1 MGEETRLSPEVF
13 KAIHVDG
20 LSLYEDK
27 AFFDWAASHGLDRAR
42 VVEVYNSFGVNSK
55 LNRAK
60 ALAQAYNIE
69 SVPTVIVDGKF
80 VTSSESRDAGEAA
93 PGARR
98 IDHQS
103 ARRTREELNAPASN
117 GIAVAHDAPRRLA
130 VFVTGASSGIGAA
143 LARRYAAEG
152 AQLGLFARRA
162 DALAVI
168 AATLAPALPAVYV
181 GDVRDAGALRAA
193 AADFTARH
201 GAADIVIASAG
212 ISHGTLTEYVEDNA
226 VFRAILETSV
236 LGMLH
241 TFQAFLPAM
250 HSARK
255 GKLVGIASVAGFRG
269 LPGAGAYSAAKAAA
283 INYLESLRV
292 ELVDSGIKVIT
303 ICPGYVAT
311 PMTAGNPY
319 RMPFLLSAERAATL
333 IVRAIAASR
342 RFYILPWQMRW
353 IGRLFSIL
361 PRPIFDRMLAEALRK
376 PRAGV

>member
-1 MGEETRLSPEVF
+1 M
-13 KAIHVDG
+13 
-20 LSLYEDK
+20 
-27 AFFDWAASHGLDRAR
+27 
-42 VVEVYNSFGVNSK
+42 
-55 LNRAK
+55 
-60 ALAQAYNIE
+60 AQ
-69 SVPTVIVDGKF
+69 
-80 VTSSESRDAGEAA
+80 
-93 PGARR
+93 
-98 IDHQS
+98 
-103 ARRTREELNAPASN
+103 
-117 GIAVAHDAPRRLA
+117 DAPRRLA

-168 AATLAPALPAVYV
+168 AATLAPAVPAVYV

-201 GAADIVIASAG
+201 GAADIVIANAG

-226 VFRAILETSV
+226 VFRAILETNV

-250 HSARK
+250 HSAHK

-283 INYLESLRV
+283 
-292 ELVDSGIKVIT
+292 SGIKVIT

-311 PMTAGNPY
+311 PMTASNPY
-319 RMPFLLSAERAATL
+319 RMPFLISAERAATL
-333 IVRAIAASR
+333 IVRAIAAGR

-353 IGRLFSIL
+353 MGRLFSIL
-361 PRPIFDRMLAEALRK
+361 PRPVFDCMLAEALRK
-376 PRAGV
+376 PRADG

>member
-1 MGEETRLSPEVF
+1 
-13 KAIHVDG
+13 
-20 LSLYEDK
+20 
-27 AFFDWAASHGLDRAR
+27 
-42 VVEVYNSFGVNSK
+42 
-55 LNRAK
+55 
-60 ALAQAYNIE
+60 
-69 SVPTVIVDGKF
+69 
-80 VTSSESRDAGEAA
+80 
-93 PGARR
+93 
-98 IDHQS
+98 
-103 ARRTREELNAPASN
+103 
-117 GIAVAHDAPRRLA
+117 VAHDAPRRVA

-143 LARRYAAEG
+143 LARRYAGEG

-201 GAADIVIASAG
+201 GAADIVIANAG

-226 VFRAILETSV
+226 VFRAILETNV

-250 HSARK
+250 RGARK

-269 LPGAGAYSAAKAAA
+269 LPGAGAYSAAKSAA

-292 ELVDSGIKVIT
+292 ELVGSGIKVIT

-319 RMPFLLSAERAATL
+319 RMPFLISAERAATL
-333 IVRAIAASR
+333 IVRAIAAGR

-353 IGRLFSIL
+353 MGRLFSVL

-376 PRAGV
+376 PRADG